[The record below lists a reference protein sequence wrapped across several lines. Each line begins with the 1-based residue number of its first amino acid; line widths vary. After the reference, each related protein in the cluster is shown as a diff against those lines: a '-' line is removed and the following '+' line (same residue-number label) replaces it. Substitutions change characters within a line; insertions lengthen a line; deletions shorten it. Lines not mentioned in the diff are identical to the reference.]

1 MRKKMLVAIF
11 VALSGLMPNGWCVV
25 PQKATLAEL
34 VNQSD
39 AVVIV
44 KGVQR
49 LPLETG
55 DGDYYFRVSALAV
68 TILKGDLPEGGSLTI
83 RIDETTPE
91 RSPKCCES
99 DTSYLMFLGRNEH
112 RELAPI
118 HVVNSVVRLGKLH
131 Y

>member
-1 MRKKMLVAIF
+1 
-11 VALSGLMPNGWCVV
+11 MPNGWCVV

-34 VNQSD
+34 VNQSE

-44 KGVQR
+44 KDVRR

-55 DGDYYFRVSALAV
+55 DGDYYFRITASAV
-68 TILKGDLPEGGSLTI
+68 TVLKGDLPEGGPLTI
-83 RIDETTPE
+83 RIDQTVPE
-91 RSPKCCES
+91 RNPACCEE

-131 Y
+131 

>member
-11 VALSGLMPNGWCVV
+11 VALSGLMPNGLCVV

-34 VNQSD
+34 VRQSD

-44 KGVQR
+44 KDVQR

-55 DGDYYFRVSALAV
+55 DGDYYFRISALAV
-68 TILKGDLPEGGSLTI
+68 TILKGDLPEGGPLII
-83 RIDETTPE
+83 RIDQTVPE
-91 RSPKCCES
+91 RSPACCDEG
-99 DTSYLMFLGRNEH
+99 TSYLMFLGRNGH

-118 HVVNSVVRLGKLH
+118 HVVNSAVGLGKLH
-131 Y
+131 